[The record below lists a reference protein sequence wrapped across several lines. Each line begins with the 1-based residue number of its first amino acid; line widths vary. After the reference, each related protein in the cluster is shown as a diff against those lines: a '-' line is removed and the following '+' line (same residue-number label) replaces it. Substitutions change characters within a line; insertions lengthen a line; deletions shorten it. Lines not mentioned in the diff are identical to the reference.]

1 MSKPWRPRAQKRS
14 SPDVKPRTLLT
25 LLALGAVGV
34 WLWRRYGAMA
44 GNGAGPALQVAGNV
58 GATIKEEDSSGQAVA
73 ALAPLLASGTTP
85 GNLSLSTPKLSLE
98 VENPEGIATS
108 MIVNHCTTDPGD
120 GICQDPA
127 WATFIA
133 RFRRV

>member
-1 MSKPWRPRAQKRS
+1 MKT
-14 SPDVKPRTLLT
+14 RTLLT
-25 LLALGAVGV
+25 LLAVGAVGV
-34 WLWRRYGAMA
+34 WLWRRFSGAA
-44 GNGAGPALQVAGNV
+44 TGAPALSVNGNV
-58 GATIKEEDSSGQAVA
+58 GATIKEEDSSGDAVA
-73 ALAPLLASGTTP
+73 ALAPLLASGATP

-108 MIVNHCTTDPGD
+108 MIVNHCTIDPGD
-120 GICQDPA
+120 GICQDPT

>member
-1 MSKPWRPRAQKRS
+1 M
-14 SPDVKPRTLLT
+14 KPRTLLT

-34 WLWRRYGAMA
+34 WLWRRYGGAA
-44 GNGAGPALQVAGNV
+44 GAAAPALSVNGNV
-58 GATIKEEDSSGQAVA
+58 GATIKEEDSSGAAVA
-73 ALAPLLASGTTP
+73 ALAPLLASGSTP

-108 MIVNHCTTDPGD
+108 LIVNHCTVDPGD
-120 GICQDPA
+120 GVCQDPA